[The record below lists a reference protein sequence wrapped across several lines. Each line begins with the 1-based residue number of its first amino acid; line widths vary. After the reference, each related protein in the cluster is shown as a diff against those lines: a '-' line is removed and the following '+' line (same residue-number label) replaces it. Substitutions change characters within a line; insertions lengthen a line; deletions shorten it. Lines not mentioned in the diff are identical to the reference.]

1 MEHPAKR
8 ISTKKMQYKF
18 RVLVTLNLKYQVI
31 ILNDQPGKV
40 L

>member
-8 ISTKKMQYKF
+8 ISNKKKQYEF
-18 RVLVTLNLKYQVI
+18 RILITLNLKYQVI